1 VTGPGGARAAGLQSG
16 AVFKKLRELAVNL
29 TVYGIGDVA
38 VQLASFLLLPVYTI
52 VLSPTEYGAI
62 ALLLI
67 VEQVVRVLNRWGIDA
82 AFMRFYFD
90 CADTAARRLLASTIF
105 FFLAGA
111 GGLLAAAGLAAAP
124 HLARPL
130 FGGGDFTAAFRVVM
144 ITTLFGAVSFLPFH
158 VLRIEGRARTFVAL
172 TFANNLTTLVAKLLL
187 VVGLRK
193 GVMGVVLADLL
204 VAVGLA
210 LALLPRYA
218 ALIRPVFSLR
228 VLAECLKFGLPRVPH
243 SFAHQII
250 AVADRVTL
258 SRFAPLQQLGVY
270 NVGASLGLGLKLF
283 LSAFE
288 TAWAPFYFKEMHA
301 PNAKRT
307 YRTMTTYAFGA
318 LALLVAGLAAVS
330 RDLVRLM
337 TVPRFHGAGDI
348 VPWIGLGV
356 GLQGI
361 YLLTS
366 IGLNITKRT
375 VYYPVATGLAAA
387 AALGASLV
395 LVPRYGA
402 IGAAWSNVAAY
413 GVLAAAGM
421 ALSQRF
427 YPIAY
432 EWSRL
437 WRLAAAALLAVAAA
451 RLAAGPA
458 IAPVAGVLLRGAC
471 AVAVFG
477 ATLAASGFFEP
488 EELAVIRRA
497 AGRAAG
503 AVRARVP

>member
-1 VTGPGGARAAGLQSG
+1 M
-16 AVFKKLRELAVNL
+16 FKKLRELAVNL
-29 TVYGIGDVA
+29 TVYGMGDVA

-67 VEQVVRVLNRWGIDA
+67 VEQVVRVVNRWGVDA
-82 AFMRFYFD
+82 SFMRFYYD
-90 CADTAARRLLASTIF
+90 CPDVAARRQLASTIF
-105 FFLAGA
+105 FFLAVA
-111 GGLLAAAGLAAAP
+111 SVALMAAGLAAAP
-124 HLARPL
+124 YIARPL
-130 FGGGDFTAAFRVVM
+130 FGGDDFTTAFRIVLV
-144 ITTLFGAVSFLPFH
+144 TTVFGSVSFLPFH

-172 TFANNLTTLVAKLLL
+172 TFANNLATLLVKLLL
-187 VVGLRK
+187 VVVLRK
-193 GVMGVVLADLL
+193 GVIGVVLADLV

-218 ALIRPVFSLR
+218 ALIRPVFSAR
-228 VLAECLKFGLPRVPH
+228 VLKDCLCFGLPRVPH
-243 SFAHQII
+243 SFAHQVI
-250 AVADRVTL
+250 AVADRFTL

-288 TAWAPFYFKEMHA
+288 TAWAPFYFREMNA
-301 PNAKRT
+301 PDARQT
-307 YRTMTTYAFGA
+307 FRTMTTYAFGF

-330 RDLVRLM
+330 HDLVRLM
-337 TVPRFHGAGDI
+337 TMPRFYGASGI

-375 VYYPVATGLAAA
+375 AYYPVATGAATVA
-387 AALGASLV
+387 AIGASLL

-402 IGAAWSNVAAY
+402 LGAAWSNVIAY
-413 GVLAAAGM
+413 GVLAMVGM

-427 YPIAY
+427 YPIEY
-432 EWSRL
+432 EWPRV
-437 WRLAAAALLAVAAA
+437 WRLVAAALLSVVAA
-451 RLAAGPA
+451 RLVAGPA
-458 IAPVAGVLLRGAC
+458 IAPIAGVLVRGTC

-477 ATLAASGFFEP
+477 ATLAASGFF
-488 EELAVIRRA
+488 RRREILTAREMVASA
-497 AGRAAG
+497 ARAW
-503 AVRARVP
+503 RARLR

>member
-1 VTGPGGARAAGLQSG
+1 V

-29 TVYGIGDVA
+29 TVYGMGDVA

-52 VLSPTEYGAI
+52 VLSPTDYGAI

-67 VEQVVRVLNRWGIDA
+67 VEQVVRVVNRWGIDA
-82 AFMRFYFD
+82 SFMRFYFD
-90 CADTAARRLLASTIF
+90 CPDVAARRELASTIF
-105 FFLAGA
+105 IFLAVA
-111 GGLLAAAGLAAAP
+111 SGGLMAAGLVAAP
-124 HLARPL
+124 YVARPL
-130 FGGGDFTAAFRVVM
+130 FGGDDFTTAFRIVLV
-144 ITTLFGAVSFLPFH
+144 TTVFGSVSFLPFH

-172 TFANNLTTLVAKLLL
+172 TFANNLATLLVKLLL
-187 VVGLRK
+187 VVVLRK
-193 GVMGVVLADLL
+193 GVIGVVLADLI

-210 LALLPRYA
+210 LTLLPWYA
-218 ALIRPVFSLR
+218 ALIRPVFSAR
-228 VLAECLKFGLPRVPH
+228 VLKECLRFGLPRVPH
-243 SFAHQII
+243 SFAHQVI
-250 AVADRVTL
+250 AVADRFTL

-288 TAWAPFYFKEMHA
+288 TAWAPFYFREMSA
-301 PNAKRT
+301 PDAKQT
-307 YRTMTTYAFGA
+307 FRTMTTYAFGF

-330 RDLVRLM
+330 HDLVRLM
-337 TVPRFHGAGDI
+337 TMPRFYGASGI

-375 VYYPVATGLAAA
+375 AYYPVVTGAATAAA
-387 AALGASLV
+387 IGASLL

-402 IGAAWSNVAAY
+402 LGAAWSNVIAY
-413 GVLAAAGM
+413 GVLAGVGM

-432 EWSRL
+432 EWPRV
-437 WRLAAAALLAVAAA
+437 WRLVAAALLSVVAA
-451 RLAAGPA
+451 RLVAGPT
-458 IAPVAGVLLRGAC
+458 IAPIAGVLIRGTC

-477 ATLAASGFFEP
+477 ATLAATGFFRRREI
-488 EELAVIRRA
+488 LTVRDAVQRVVH
-497 AGRAAG
+497 
-503 AVRARVP
+503 AVRKPAR

>member
-1 VTGPGGARAAGLQSG
+1 
-16 AVFKKLRELAVNL
+16 VFKKLKELAVNL

-67 VEQVVRVLNRWGIDA
+67 VEQVVRVVNRWGIDA
-82 AFMRFYFD
+82 SFMRFYYD
-90 CADTAARRLLASTIF
+90 CPDVAARRRLASTIF
-105 FFLAGA
+105 IFLAVASGA
-111 GGLLAAAGLAAAP
+111 LTAAGLAAAP
-124 HLARPL
+124 YIARPM
-130 FGGGDFTAAFRVVM
+130 FGGDDFTAAFRIVLV
-144 ITTLFGAVSFLPFH
+144 TTVFGSVSFLPFH

-172 TFANNLTTLVAKLLL
+172 TFANNLATLLVKLLL
-187 VVGLRK
+187 VVVLRK
-193 GVMGVVLADLL
+193 GVIGVVLADLI

-218 ALIRPVFSLR
+218 ALIRPVFSAR
-228 VLAECLKFGLPRVPH
+228 VLKECLWFGLPRVPH
-243 SFAHQII
+243 SFAHQVI
-250 AVADRVTL
+250 AVADRFTL

-288 TAWAPFYFKEMHA
+288 TAWAPFYFREMNA
-301 PNAKRT
+301 PDARQT
-307 YRTMTTYAFGA
+307 FRTMTTYAFGF

-330 RDLVRLM
+330 HDLVRLM
-337 TVPRFHGAGDI
+337 TMPRFYGASGI

-375 VYYPVATGLAAA
+375 AYYPVATGAATAAA
-387 AALGASLV
+387 IGASLL

-402 IGAAWSNVAAY
+402 MGAAWSNVIAY
-413 GVLAAAGM
+413 GVLAVVGM

-432 EWSRL
+432 EWPRI
-437 WRLAAAALLAVAAA
+437 WRLVAAALLSVFAA
-451 RLAAGPA
+451 RLVAGPV
-458 IAPVAGVLLRGAC
+458 IAPIAGVLVRGTC

-477 ATLAASGFFEP
+477 ATLAVTGFFRRREI
-488 EELAVIRRA
+488 LAAREGVQRAIRA
-497 AGRAAG
+497 I
-503 AVRARVP
+503 RARAR

>member
-1 VTGPGGARAAGLQSG
+1 M
-16 AVFKKLRELAVNL
+16 AVFRKLRELAVNL

-90 CADTAARRLLASTIF
+90 CADIAARRELASTIF
-105 FFLAGA
+105 FFLAAA
-111 GGLLAAAGLAAAP
+111 GGVLTAAGLAAAP

-130 FGGGDFTAAFRVVM
+130 FGGDDFTAAFRIVLV
-144 ITTLFGAVSFLPFH
+144 TTLFGSVSFLPFH

-172 TFANNLTTLVAKLLL
+172 TFANNLATLVVKLLL
-187 VVGLRK
+187 VVVLRR
-193 GVMGVVLADLL
+193 GVMGVVLADLI
-204 VAVGLA
+204 VAAGLA
-210 LALLPRYA
+210 VVLLPRYA
-218 ALIRPVFSLR
+218 ALIRPVFSAR
-228 VLAECLKFGLPRVPH
+228 VLAECLRFGLPRVPH
-243 SFAHQII
+243 SFAHQVI
-250 AVADRVTL
+250 AVADRFTL
-258 SRFAPLQQLGVY
+258 SRFAPLQQLGIY

-288 TAWAPFYFKEMHA
+288 TAWAPFYFKEMSS
-301 PNAKRT
+301 PDAKRT
-307 YRTMTTYAFGA
+307 YRAMTTYAFGV

-330 RDLVRLM
+330 QDLVRLM
-337 TVPRFHGAGDI
+337 TVPRFHGAGAI

-375 VYYPVATGLAAA
+375 VYYPVATGIATAAA
-387 AALGASLV
+387 IGASLL
-395 LVPRYGA
+395 LVPKYGA

-413 GVLAAAGM
+413 AVLAAVGM

-432 EWSRL
+432 DWSRL
-437 WRLAAAALLAVAAA
+437 WRLVAAGILAVVTA

-458 IAPVAGVLLRGAC
+458 IAPLAGVLLRGSC
-471 AVAVFG
+471 AVAVFA

-488 EELAVIRRA
+488 RELAAIREGAKRLVGA
-497 AGRAAG
+497 AQ
-503 AVRARVP
+503 ARVR

>member
-1 VTGPGGARAAGLQSG
+1 M
-16 AVFKKLRELAVNL
+16 FKKLRELAVNL
-29 TVYGIGDVA
+29 TVYGMGDVA

-67 VEQVVRVLNRWGIDA
+67 VEQVVRVVNRWGIDA
-82 AFMRFYFD
+82 SFMRFYYD
-90 CADTAARRLLASTIF
+90 CPDVAARRQLASTIF
-105 FFLAGA
+105 FFLAVA
-111 GGLLAAAGLAAAP
+111 SVALMAAGIAAAP
-124 HLARPL
+124 YIARPL
-130 FGGGDFTAAFRVVM
+130 FGGDDFTTAFRIVLV
-144 ITTLFGAVSFLPFH
+144 TTVFGSVSFLPFH

-172 TFANNLTTLVAKLLL
+172 TFANNLATLLVKLLL
-187 VVGLRK
+187 VVVLRK
-193 GVMGVVLADLL
+193 GVIGVVLADLL

-218 ALIRPVFSLR
+218 ALIRPVFSAR
-228 VLAECLKFGLPRVPH
+228 VLKDCLCFGLPRVPH
-243 SFAHQII
+243 SFAHQVI
-250 AVADRVTL
+250 AVADRFTL

-288 TAWAPFYFKEMHA
+288 TAWAPFYFREMNA
-301 PNAKRT
+301 PDARQT
-307 YRTMTTYAFGA
+307 FRTMTTYAFGF

-330 RDLVRLM
+330 HDLVRLM
-337 TVPRFHGAGDI
+337 TMPRFYGASGI

-375 VYYPVATGLAAA
+375 AYYPVATGAATVA
-387 AALGASLV
+387 AIGASLL

-402 IGAAWSNVAAY
+402 LGAAWSNVIAY
-413 GVLAAAGM
+413 GVLAMAGM

-432 EWSRL
+432 EWPRV
-437 WRLAAAALLAVAAA
+437 WRLVAAALLSVVAA
-451 RLAAGPA
+451 RLVAGPA
-458 IAPVAGVLLRGAC
+458 IAPLAGVLVRGTC

-477 ATLAASGFFEP
+477 ATLAASGFF
-488 EELAVIRRA
+488 RRREILTAREMVASA
-497 AGRAAG
+497 ARAW
-503 AVRARVP
+503 RARLR